1 MWVINRNNSCLGQ
14 AVEQFILQER
24 ETNLVASSGQACI
37 EAKSVTKSYG
47 KTVALDDVSFNI
59 PCGERYALLGPNGA
73 GKSTT
78 LKLLVGLLKPDTG
91 TIRINGYEPFSS
103 EAKSILGYLPEDAT
117 PYRTLSVRENLE
129 YIAALRGVKDVRE
142 ATDRFLDDLSLR
154 EYERAKVGKLSRGNM
169 QKLAIALALIHKPRI
184 VLLDE
189 PLNYLDIPTQE
200 RVFKMLKSLDST
212 QIVSTHIMS
221 IATRLTE
228 KVIMISRGKIVWNG
242 TIDTL
247 KGLEQGEEPIES
259 VVARLMTN
267 AC

>member
-1 MWVINRNNSCLGQ
+1 MVS
-14 AVEQFILQER
+14 
-24 ETNLVASSGQACI
+24 CI
-37 EAKSVTKSYG
+37 EAQYVTKRYG
-47 KTVALDDVSFNI
+47 KTTALDDVSFAI
-59 PCGERYALLGPNGA
+59 PCGERFALLGPNGA

-91 TIRINGYEPFSS
+91 VIKINGYEPFTA
-103 EAKSILGYLPEDAT
+103 EAKRTLGYLPEDAT

-129 YIAALRGVKDVRE
+129 YIAALRGVQDIAGE
-142 ATDRFLDDLSLR
+142 TDRLLDDLSLR

-169 QKLAIALALIHKPRI
+169 QKLAIALALVHKPGI

-200 RVFKMLKSLDST
+200 TVFRMLKSLDST
-212 QIVSTHIMS
+212 QICSTHIMS

-228 KVIMISRGKIVWNG
+228 KVLMIARGKIIWNG

-247 KGLEQGEEPIES
+247 KAMEVGDESIES
-259 VVARLMTN
+259 VVARLMTT
-267 AC
+267 AS

>member
-1 MWVINRNNSCLGQ
+1 MP
-14 AVEQFILQER
+14 
-24 ETNLVASSGQACI
+24 ACI
-37 EAKSVTKSYG
+37 EVQYVSKRYG
-47 KTVALDDVSFNI
+47 KTTALDDVSFSI

-91 TIRINGYEPFSS
+91 AIKIDGHEPFTA
-103 EAKSILGYLPEDAT
+103 EAKRTLGYLPEDAT

-129 YIAALRGVKDVRE
+129 YIAALRGVQDI
-142 ATDRFLDDLSLR
+142 AGSTDMFLDDLALR

-169 QKLAIALALIHKPRI
+169 QKLAIALALIHSPKI

-200 RVFKMLKSLDST
+200 KVFKILKSLDST
-212 QIVSTHIMS
+212 QICSTHIMS

-228 KVIMISRGKIVWNG
+228 KVLMITRGKIIWNG
-242 TIDTL
+242 TIEAL
-247 KGLEQGEEPIES
+247 KAMEVGDESIES

-267 AC
+267 AT

>member
-1 MWVINRNNSCLGQ
+1 MASCIDVQ
-14 AVEQFILQER
+14 Y
-24 ETNLVASSGQACI
+24 
-37 EAKSVTKSYG
+37 VTKSYG
-47 KTVALDDVSFNI
+47 KTVALDDVSFSI

-78 LKLLVGLLKPDTG
+78 LRLLVGLLKPDTG
-91 TIRINGYEPFSS
+91 TITIDGHEPFSA
-103 EAKSILGYLPEDAT
+103 EAKRVLGYLPEDAT

-129 YIAALRGVKDVRE
+129 YIAALRGVKDV
-142 ATDRFLDDLSLR
+142 ASVTNRFLDELSLH

-169 QKLAIALALIHKPRI
+169 QKLSIALALVHDPKI

-200 RVFKMLKSLDST
+200 SVFKMLKSLDST

-228 KVIMISRGKIVWNG
+228 KVLMIARGKIVWNG

-247 KGLEQGEEPIES
+247 KGMERGDEPIES
-259 VVARLMTN
+259 VVARLMTG
-267 AC
+267 AS

>member
-1 MWVINRNNSCLGQ
+1 M
-14 AVEQFILQER
+14 AP
-24 ETNLVASSGQACI
+24 CI
-37 EAKSVTKSYG
+37 DVQYVTKSYG
-47 KTVALDDVSFNI
+47 KTVALNDVSFSI

-78 LKLLVGLLKPDTG
+78 LRLLVGLLKPDTG
-91 TIRINGYEPFSS
+91 SIRINDHEPFSA
-103 EAKSILGYLPEDAT
+103 EAKSVLGYLPEDAT

-129 YIAALRGVKDVRE
+129 YIAALRGVKDVAG
-142 ATDRFLDDLSLR
+142 ATNRFLDDLMLR

-169 QKLAIALALIHKPRI
+169 QKLSIALALIHSPKI

-228 KVIMISRGKIVWNG
+228 KVLMIARGKIVWNG
-242 TIDTL
+242 TIDAL
-247 KGLEQGEEPIES
+247 KAMEIGDEPIES
-259 VVARLMTN
+259 VVARMMT
-267 AC
+267 AVS

>member
-1 MWVINRNNSCLGQ
+1 MIISWGPPADRKGVNYFDDEEDRRGC
-14 AVEQFILQER
+14 
-24 ETNLVASSGQACI
+24 LVASCI
-37 EAKSVTKSYG
+37 EVQYVTKSYG
-47 KTVALDDVSFNI
+47 KTVALDDVSFSI

-78 LKLLVGLLKPDTG
+78 LRLLVGLLKPDTG
-91 TIRINGYEPFSS
+91 TIRIDSHEPFSP
-103 EAKSILGYLPEDAT
+103 EAKSTLGYLPEDAT

-129 YIAALRGVKDVRE
+129 YIAALRGVRDVAD
-142 ATDRFLDDLSLR
+142 ATNRFLDELSLR

-169 QKLAIALALIHKPRI
+169 QKLSIALALVHDPKI

-221 IATRLTE
+221 IATRLTN
-228 KVIMISRGKIVWNG
+228 KVLMIARGKIVWNG
-242 TIDTL
+242 TIDAL
-247 KGLEQGEEPIES
+247 KAMEVGDEPIES
-259 VVARLMTN
+259 VVARLMTG
-267 AC
+267 AS

>member
-1 MWVINRNNSCLGQ
+1 MS
-14 AVEQFILQER
+14 
-24 ETNLVASSGQACI
+24 TCI
-37 EAKSVTKSYG
+37 EAKFVTKSYG
-47 KTVALDDVSFNI
+47 KTIALDDVSFSI

-78 LKLLVGLLKPDTG
+78 LRLLVGLLKPDTG
-91 TIRINGYEPFSS
+91 SISINGHAPFSK
-103 EAKSILGYLPEDAT
+103 EAKSVLGYLPEDAT

-129 YIAALRGVKDVRE
+129 YIAALRGIKDARK
-142 ATDRFLDDLSLR
+142 AADKFLDELSLR

-169 QKLAIALALIHKPRI
+169 QKLSIALALIHSPKI

-200 RVFKMLKSLDST
+200 TVFKMLKSLDST

-221 IATRLTE
+221 IATRLTD
-228 KVIMISRGKIVWNG
+228 KVLMITKGRIVWNG
-242 TIDTL
+242 TIEAL
-247 KGLEQGEEPIES
+247 KAMEVGDESIES

-267 AC
+267 AS

>member
-1 MWVINRNNSCLGQ
+1 MIISWGPPADRKGVNYFDDEEDRRGC
-14 AVEQFILQER
+14 
-24 ETNLVASSGQACI
+24 LVASCI
-37 EAKSVTKSYG
+37 EVQYVTKSYG
-47 KTVALDDVSFNI
+47 KTVALDDVSFSI

-78 LKLLVGLLKPDTG
+78 LRLLVGLLKPDTG
-91 TIRINGYEPFSS
+91 TIRIDSHEPFSP
-103 EAKSILGYLPEDAT
+103 EAKSTLGYLPEDAT

-129 YIAALRGVKDVRE
+129 YIAALRGVKNVAD
-142 ATDRFLDDLSLR
+142 ATNRFLDELSLR

-169 QKLAIALALIHKPRI
+169 QKLSIALALVHNPKI

-221 IATRLTE
+221 IATRLTN
-228 KVIMISRGKIVWNG
+228 KVLMISRGKIVWNG

-247 KGLEQGEEPIES
+247 ESLEQGEEPIES

-267 AC
+267 AG

>member
-1 MWVINRNNSCLGQ
+1 MIISWGPPADRRGVNHLGDGKDRCDC
-14 AVEQFILQER
+14 I
-24 ETNLVASSGQACI
+24 VAACI
-37 EAKSVTKSYG
+37 EVQYVTKSYG
-47 KTVALDDVSFNI
+47 KTVALDDVSFSI

-78 LKLLVGLLKPDTG
+78 LRLLVGLLKPDTG
-91 TIRINGYEPFSS
+91 TIRIDGHEPFSP
-103 EAKSILGYLPEDAT
+103 EAKSTLGYLPEDAT

-129 YIAALRGVKDVRE
+129 YIAALRGVKNVAD
-142 ATDRFLDDLSLR
+142 ATNRFLDELSLR

-169 QKLAIALALIHKPRI
+169 QELSIALALVHNPKI

-228 KVIMISRGKIVWNG
+228 KVIMISRGRIVWNG

-247 KGLEQGEEPIES
+247 KSLEQGEEPIES

-267 AC
+267 AG